1 MHVAVAI
8 PHSLYLYLLLQRIM
22 FISCLVVFHLQ
33 YLFLRK
39 EKKKKKND
47 SAQKKKNGI
56 VLVI

>member
-39 EKKKKKND
+39 EKKKKNH

>member
-1 MHVAVAI
+1 MHMAVAI

-39 EKKKKKND
+39 EKKKKND

>member
-39 EKKKKKND
+39 EKKKND